1 MNIFSFNPD
10 NRKNCFCKER
20 DIFSVLK
27 NDQVNKD
34 EIHED
39 MTAEEISNV
48 VTKHLMENIR
58 DQFEASKERY
68 LASLNK

>member
-10 NRKNCFCKER
+10 NRKNCICKER

-39 MTAEEISNV
+39 MTSEEISNV

>member
-1 MNIFSFNPD
+1 MNIFSINPD
-10 NRKNCFCKER
+10 NRNCLCKER

-27 NDQVNKD
+27 NDQVNND

-39 MTAEEISNV
+39 MTADEISEV
-48 VTKHLMENIR
+48 VTKRLMENIR
-58 DQFEASKERY
+58 KQFEASKERY